1 MSKAAAAA
9 FWMGFH
15 GDIVVVVVVKDFLG
29 EGVIGCE
36 GDDFLGVS
44 SKGNWREE
52 FIKLCFLL
60 RQLTEFS
67 NL

>member
-36 GDDFLGVS
+36 GDDLLGPGVS
-44 SKGNWREE
+44 SKG
-52 FIKLCFLL
+52 IGGAIY
-60 RQLTEFS
+60 
-67 NL
+67 